1 MKKKGHKN
9 PIPGELAKEAAFS
22 SWAVIE
28 NIKRL
33 RIKGDNVTLKRGNNQ
48 LYLIRRLTRDRPDIA
63 QPNSKRRRCWAGQNN
78 GFNNMWHYEICVK
91 KLGF

>member
-1 MKKKGHKN
+1 MKKDN
-9 PIPGELAKEAAFS
+9 EE
-22 SWAVIE
+22 
-28 NIKRL
+28 KRSQESDT
-33 RIKGDNVTLKRGNNQ
+33 GGVGKRGNNQ
-48 LYLIRRLTRDRPDIA
+48 LYLVRRLTRDRPDIA